1 MTYFETS
8 RWQRDFEHKQTE
20 LEGWPMSKL
29 SACSIFV
36 SKLFCTKRVHMS
48 SHRCLCLLLIP
59 TSRICSSLFQKYI
72 WPPWKPRL
80 TLVKRVNGRD
90 QQKLIWCSK
99 IGLMI
104 ILPIFILPIL
114 CYLSCHSL
122 TSLRSLCSLLLFF
135 KSLKTTNKIQ
145 HSDQQVAVFLCIG
158 ANPFDWRWL
167 WQCLINAKYSFIQ
180 NHLYHGE
187 WTLNTWFSIQ
197 QSQW

>member
-1 MTYFETS
+1 MVYFETS
-8 RWQRDFEHKQTE
+8 RWQCDFEHRQTE

-48 SHRCLCLLLIP
+48 SHRCLCLILTL
-59 TSRICSSLFQKYI
+59 TSRICSSLFQNYI
-72 WPPWKPRL
+72 WPPWKPWE
-80 TLVKRVNGRD
+80 K
-90 QQKLIWCSK
+90 K

-158 ANPFDWRWL
+158 AAPFDWR
-167 WQCLINAKYSFIQ
+167 
-180 NHLYHGE
+180 
-187 WTLNTWFSIQ
+187 
-197 QSQW
+197 SQ